1 MNLAE
6 IGAARA
12 ERLLAGARSLALAR
26 NETLYGLDDPAKSVY
41 FVTNGR
47 VKIVRTNANGDEA
60 IVGIRSQ
67 GDIFG
72 EIAWMMPRAR
82 RTTSA
87 VALEPSE
94 IARLDA
100 AQFEDRLRE
109 DAVLAEAFAR
119 GLTERLAAA
128 SRELTELAGKSVAGR
143 LVDALGRL
151 AQRHG
156 VRESDG
162 SLRIGINLTHK
173 DLADLIGT
181 SRETVTKEL
190 SILADVGLV
199 RVAQR
204 TIVLVAPQAFPFVRR
219 AETQSDAGLV

>member
-1 MNLAE
+1 VNLAE
-6 IGAARA
+6 LGPARA
-12 ERLLAGARSLALAR
+12 ERLLSGSRSIALAR
-26 NETLYGLDDPAKSVY
+26 NETLYGLDDPATSVY
-41 FVTNGR
+41 FVTSGR
-47 VKIVRTNANGDEA
+47 VKIVRANANGDEA
-60 IVGIRSQ
+60 IVGIRTA
-67 GDIFG
+67 GDVFG
-72 EIAWMMPRAR
+72 EIAWMMPRQR

-100 AQFEDRLRE
+100 ALFEERLRE
-109 DAVLAEAFAR
+109 DVVLAEAFAR

-156 VRESDG
+156 VRDDDG
-162 SLRIGINLTHK
+162 SLRIGISLTHK

-190 SILADVGLV
+190 SVLADVGLV

-204 TIVLVAPQAFPFVRR
+204 SIVLIAPQAFPFVRR
-219 AETQSDAGLV
+219 AEPQSDATR